1 MDLATWQ
8 QAVSEVSVSHIS
20 DAMGRV
26 GVPAGLLPL
35 NPQARLLGTAYT
47 IRPWPGDNLTLHYA
61 LKHAQPGQVLVVDGG
76 GHTDV
81 ALWGELMSL
90 CAKAQGLA
98 GIAVDGAVRD
108 RDVLEK
114 LDFPVYAR
122 AVTPRGPLKLAM
134 GQVNLP
140 VNCGGVVVQPGDLLV
155 GDADGLVVIPAAQAD
170 QVLTAAL
177 AVAARE
183 RQLQSQIRGG
193 AVLYDL
199 LGLSNQQA
207 N

>member
-1 MDLATWQ
+1 MA
-8 QAVSEVSVSHIS
+8 EVSVSHIS

-26 GVPAGLLPL
+26 GVPAGLRPL
-35 NPQARLLGTAYT
+35 NPHARLLGTAYT

-76 GHTDV
+76 GRTDV

-90 CAKAQGLA
+90 CAKEQCLA
-98 GIAVDGAVRD
+98 GIVVDGAVRD

-114 LDFPVYAR
+114 MDFPVYAR
-122 AVTPRGPLKLAM
+122 SVTPRGPLKLAM

-155 GDADGLVVIPAAQAD
+155 GDADGLVVVSAAQAD
-170 QVLTAAL
+170 QALAAAL
-177 AVAARE
+177 AVAAKE
-183 RQLQSQIRGG
+183 RQLQAKIRSG

-199 LGLSNQQA
+199 LGLNKQ
-207 N
+207 

>member
-1 MDLATWQ
+1 MIDLAKWQ
-8 QAVSEVSVSHIS
+8 QAVTEVSVSHIS

-35 NPQARLLGTAYT
+35 NPQAKLLGTAYT
-47 IRPWPGDNLTLHYA
+47 VRPWPGDNLTLHYA
-61 LKHAQPGQVLVVDGG
+61 LKHAKLGRVLVVDGG
-76 GHTDV
+76 GRTDV

-90 CAKAQGLA
+90 CAKEQGLA
-98 GIAVDGAVRD
+98 GIVIDGAVRD

-114 LDFPVYAR
+114 MDFPVYASPI
-122 AVTPRGPLKLAM
+122 TPRGPLKLAM

-155 GDADGLVVIPAAQAD
+155 GDADGLVVVPAAQTE
-170 QVLTAAL
+170 QVLIAAL

-183 RQLQSQIRGG
+183 RQLRSQIRGG

-199 LGLSNQQA
+199 LGLNKQ
-207 N
+207 